1 MSWLN
6 ITMQNTHTLSKRI
19 AAGKHDLDSCKN
31 IFNICTPIMFSGNKR
46 NAAQF
51 FFLFLKHC
59 HLNMNLKYSKW
70 NSGFQDRSMAKE
82 CQMAMETFVFLKSK
96 VSRRKNRN
104 GMLYPS
110 HLELQLE
117 SFKIADIMNSQQLCE
132 FLTRCGCWLL
142 LVSKIGSGLFW
153 YLYL

>member
-1 MSWLN
+1 
-6 ITMQNTHTLSKRI
+6 MQNTHTLSKRI

-51 FFLFLKHC
+51 FFFFLKHC

-82 CQMAMETFVFLKSK
+82 CQMAMETFVFL
-96 VSRRKNRN
+96 
-104 GMLYPS
+104 
-110 HLELQLE
+110 
-117 SFKIADIMNSQQLCE
+117 NSSLKKEEQKWHALSIT
-132 FLTRCGCWLL
+132 FRAAVGI
-142 LVSKIGSGLFW
+142 V
-153 YLYL
+153 